1 MPPKNFQK
9 IKLDIK
15 KYGDLFNDFSLIAG
29 EEAVKLFQEN
39 FTEQGWQG
47 ATFEPWKRK
56 TVADG
61 YNTLM
66 SKNQNSLQQSIH
78 VAYRTEKQVVIATG
92 DKKPYARIHNEGG
105 TIHIPVTDKV
115 RKWGWAMFYET
126 GNKMYKGIAL
136 TKKSTLKVV
145 MPKRQF
151 MGNTPEL
158 QKRIETTFIDYL
170 KRLSK
175 S

>member
-39 FTEQGWQG
+39 FTKQGWQG
-47 ATFEPWKRK
+47 ETFQPWQRK
-56 TVADG
+56 KVDNDWG
-61 YNTLM
+61 ILL
-66 SKNQNSLQQSIH
+66 SDNQNSLQKSIH
-78 VAYRTEKQVVIATG
+78 IASKTDRQVIIATA
-92 DKKPYARIHNEGG
+92 DNKPYARIHNEGG
-105 TIHIPVTDKV
+105 MIYV
-115 RKWGWAMFYET
+115 RPHKRTSKNGKRHNVKGHA
-126 GNKMYKGIAL
+126 YK
-136 TKKSTLKVV
+136 

-158 QKRIETTFIDYL
+158 QKRIETTFNNYL
-170 KRLSK
+170 KRHSK